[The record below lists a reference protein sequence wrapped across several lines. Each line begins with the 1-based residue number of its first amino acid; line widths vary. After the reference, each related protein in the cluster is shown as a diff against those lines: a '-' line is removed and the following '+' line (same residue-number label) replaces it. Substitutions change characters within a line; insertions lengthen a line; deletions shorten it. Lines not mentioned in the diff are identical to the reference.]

1 MVLGITIQK
10 NGTPFTFVDLAK
22 VSYSK
27 DLERGL
33 LNCQGK
39 SGTKTLGLICLQP
52 MDHMQKEIVSSSA
65 AEDTVQATNDLLRN
79 ILETFKL
86 VIDSKIKPIVWMV
99 TQGAAVGSVKA
110 PGRIASDGK

>member
-1 MVLGITIQK
+1 
-10 NGTPFTFVDLAK
+10 
-22 VSYSK
+22 
-27 DLERGL
+27 
-33 LNCQGK
+33 
-39 SGTKTLGLICLQP
+39 